1 MRLNKSKK
9 CDESDE
15 ERETAEEGRRR
26 GGKGNEWMCAS
37 SQD

>member
-26 GGKGNEWMCAS
+26 GGRE
-37 SQD
+37 